1 MIDVCF
7 VFCIIE
13 FTLKRFDYEDE
24 YVSAP
29 HKFRTAYSRP
39 SVRKNAEERVVV
51 EWKVKFI
58 APKTDKGYPSVDS
71 VKKNMAKALKRM
83 SMHVAY
89 AMELEAGA
97 RKFEKERGV
106 KLSVGE
112 RFAMSYEK
120 RIELCRV
127 LERLA
132 DLDVNFVGDN
142 FDEDEQQTWFDKYKM
157 VMDKIGVDKGTTV
170 ALDKEERAALKRGIC
185 EKEDV
190 RMEKKEGLM
199 GSIKRRLTRTP
210 TRLTVLHELKM
221 SDGKPLLMKEEESDS
236 DDEIVFEKCTEL

>member
-1 MIDVCF
+1 MCGVYCF
-7 VFCIIE
+7 IE
-13 FTLKRFDYEDE
+13 YTMKRFEYEDE

-39 SVRKNAEERVVV
+39 SVRKNVEDRVVV

-58 APKTDKGYPSVDS
+58 APKTEKGYPAVDNI
-71 VKKNMAKALKRM
+71 KKNMAKALKRM

-97 RKFEKERGV
+97 KKFEKERGV
-106 KLSVGE
+106 ELSLGE

-120 RIELCRV
+120 RTELCKV
-127 LERLA
+127 LEKLA

-142 FDEDEQQTWFDKYKM
+142 FDEDVEQTWFEKYKM
-157 VMDKIGVDKGTTV
+157 VMGKIGVDRGTTV

-185 EKEDV
+185 EKEDI
-190 RMEKKEGLM
+190 RMEKKEGVV
-199 GSIKRRLTRTP
+199 GSLKRRFSRRP
-210 TRLTVLHELKM
+210 SRMTVLHELKM
-221 SDGKPLLMKEEESDS
+221 GDGKPLLLKEEESDS
-236 DDEIVFEKCTEL
+236 DEEIVFEKCDL